1 MSFFVIISIGLLL
14 HILRLSIVLIRSK
27 QEQTF
32 VRLGYLM
39 LSVGVLQT
47 LVGASI
53 PISEFSVW
61 SRSLH
66 LGLATIVWMVSVSII
81 MVVNTKKT

>member
-1 MSFFVIISIGLLL
+1 MLFVGI
-14 HILRLSIVLIRSK
+14 
-27 QEQTF
+27 
-32 VRLGYLM
+32 
-39 LSVGVLQT
+39 LQT
-47 LVGASI
+47 LIGASI

-61 SRSLH
+61 SRSIH